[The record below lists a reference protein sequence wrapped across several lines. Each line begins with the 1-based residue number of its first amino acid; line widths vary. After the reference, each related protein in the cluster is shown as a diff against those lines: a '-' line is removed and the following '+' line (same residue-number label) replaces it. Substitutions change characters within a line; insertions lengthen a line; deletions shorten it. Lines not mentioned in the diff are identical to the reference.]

1 MAHLQR
7 RPRVPRIREI
17 KAFVSQAD
25 TQVRH
30 AAKLWRL
37 VPNVTSRLLLALFLI
52 MNVVGCEKQ
61 DPDPEQRSA
70 KGLMKHYPS
79 NVQSI
84 QSWQGHNFIV
94 GDTPVIPTES
104 VTDVEMQKYIGKT
117 VIVTGI
123 WHSGQEWTPSENE
136 KDIPALIMPD
146 NQVVI
151 RGDGLKVSSIKI
163 MEQ

>member
-1 MAHLQR
+1 
-7 RPRVPRIREI
+7 
-17 KAFVSQAD
+17 
-25 TQVRH
+25 
-30 AAKLWRL
+30 
-37 VPNVTSRLLLALFLI
+37 
-52 MNVVGCEKQ
+52 MNVVGCEKK
-61 DPDPEQRSA
+61 DPGPEHRSA

-79 NVQSI
+79 NIQSI

-104 VTDVEMQKYIGKT
+104 VTEDELQKYIGKF

-136 KDIPALIMPD
+136 KDVPAPIMTD
-146 NQVVI
+146 NQIVI

-163 MEQ
+163 IKK